1 MKESISYTFLLNI
14 IILFLF
20 VCVAV
25 IMGILSYYRA
35 YRANAII
42 SETIEKYEGY
52 NCLAKDEI
60 ARKLPG
66 IGYTTPFKVTCKASD
81 KNCEAAENLGYK
93 VISYN
98 LDFDTQNTD
107 MKADATTAGTS
118 LIYGEKMNSAYKC
131 DTNGCTTNKYY
142 QYGIYTY
149 MYAEL
154 PVISKLIRIPLFAKT
169 SVMYEYRNFYVT
181 HDSDKTQI
189 SDVESVFYNLYERNV
204 VNGKTYI
211 KEAYLGDPAE
221 RSSQKMFKILLSTY
235 STLSTGGVYSPEYIF
250 MDITK
255 ESHVNYR
262 TRAMIKGL
270 FAGRNAGL
278 VASGVLNYGYNNG
291 NTMRRTCGYSPDYS
305 LIN

>member
-20 VCVAV
+20 ICVAV
-25 IMGILSYYRA
+25 IMGILSYYKA

-42 SETIEKYEGY
+42 SGIIEKYEGY
-52 NCLAKDEI
+52 NCLAKEEI

-66 IGYTTPFKVTCKASD
+66 IGYNTPFKVTCKSSD
-81 KNCEAAENLGYK
+81 KNCEAAEDLGYK

-118 LIYGEKMNSAYKC
+118 LIYGEKMNSPYKC
-131 DTNGCTTNKYY
+131 DSNGCTTNKYY

-154 PVISKLIRIPLFAKT
+154 PVISNIIRIPLFAKT

-181 HDSDKTQI
+181 HDSDETQI

-221 RSSQKMFKILLSTY
+221 RSSQKMFKILFSTY

-262 TRAMIKGL
+262 TRAIIKGL
-270 FAGRNAGL
+270 FADRNAGL
-278 VASGVLNYGYNNG
+278 VASGVLNYGYSNG
-291 NTMRRTCGYSPDYS
+291 NVMRRSCGYSPDYS

>member
-20 VCVAV
+20 ICVAV
-25 IMGILSYYRA
+25 IMGILSYYKA

-42 SETIEKYEGY
+42 SGIIEKYEGY
-52 NCLAKDEI
+52 NCLAKEEI

-66 IGYTTPFKVTCKASD
+66 IGYNTPFKVTCKSSD
-81 KNCEAAENLGYK
+81 KNCEAAEDLGYK

-118 LIYGEKMNSAYKC
+118 LIYGEKMNSPYKC
-131 DTNGCTTNKYY
+131 DSNGCTTNKYY

-154 PVISKLIRIPLFAKT
+154 PVISNIIRIPLFAKT

-181 HDSDKTQI
+181 HDSDETQI

-221 RSSQKMFKILLSTY
+221 RSSQKMFKILFSTY

-262 TRAMIKGL
+262 TRAIIKGL
-270 FAGRNAGL
+270 FADRNAGL

-291 NTMRRTCGYSPDYS
+291 NPMRRTCGYSPDYS

>member
-20 VCVAV
+20 VCAAI
-25 IMGILSYYRA
+25 IMGILSYYKA

-42 SETIEKYEGY
+42 SGIIEKYEGY
-52 NCLAKDEI
+52 NCLAKEEI

-66 IGYTTPFKVTCKASD
+66 IGYNTPFKVTCKSSD
-81 KNCEAAENLGYK
+81 KNCESSEDLGYK

-118 LIYGEKMNSAYKC
+118 LIYGETMNSPYKC
-131 DTNGCTTNKYY
+131 DSNGCTTNKYY

-149 MYAEL
+149 MYVEL
-154 PVISKLIRIPLFAKT
+154 PVISNIIRIPLFTKT

-181 HDSDKTQI
+181 HDEDKTQI
-189 SDVESVFYNLYERNV
+189 SDVESVLYNLYERKIID
-204 VNGKTYI
+204 GKTYI
-211 KEAYLGDPAE
+211 KEAYFDEPAI
-221 RSSQKMFKILLSTY
+221 RSSEKMKKILLNTY
-235 STLSTGGVYSPEYIF
+235 SLLSTGGIYSPEYIF

-262 TRAMIKGL
+262 TRAIIKGL
-270 FAGRNAGL
+270 FEDRNAGML
-278 VASGVLNYGYNNG
+278 PGQIGAYGYSNG
-291 NTMRRTCGYSPDYS
+291 NVMRRACGYTPDYS